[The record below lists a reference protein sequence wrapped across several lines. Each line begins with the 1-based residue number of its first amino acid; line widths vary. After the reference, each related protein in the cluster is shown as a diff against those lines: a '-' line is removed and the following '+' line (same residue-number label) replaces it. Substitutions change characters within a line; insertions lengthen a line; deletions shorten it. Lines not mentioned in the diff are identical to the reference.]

1 MSAAISQSFSPTVST
16 SGRLDESFPD
26 VDPNFEPFGHLVLLQ
41 VRVAKERVS
50 EDSKILLPDE
60 VRHTIQANTQVAKLI
75 VHGPLAFHNRTTGV
89 IWPEGAWA
97 RPGDFVR
104 IPKYSGDRWEVKY
117 GDGVVMFV
125 LLKDLELAGRVPRPL
140 EVVAYV

>member
-1 MSAAISQSFSPTVST
+1 MPAAISQSFSPSIST
-16 SGRLDESFPD
+16 SGLLSNSFPD

-41 VRVAKERVS
+41 VRVARERVS
-50 EDSKILLPDE
+50 EESKILIPDE

-75 VHGPLAFHNRTTGV
+75 SHGPLAFHNRTTGV

-97 RPGDFVR
+97 KPGDFIR

-117 GDGVVMFV
+117 EDGVVMFV